1 MNLESIKDVFSLAS
15 EVEAASFALEDV
27 DNLFFIFRDEL
38 WKEVS
43 NLKPEQPATV
53 QQFKNR
59 FSVLYSMTSI
69 MAAQLSKI
77 LADLDRC
84 SEQGYQMGTEIR
96 KGTA

>member
-1 MNLESIKDVFSLAS
+1 MNQEPIKDVLSLAS
-15 EVEAASFALEDV
+15 EVEAASIALEDV

-53 QQFKNR
+53 HQFKNR
-59 FSVLYSMTSI
+59 FSVLFSMASI
-69 MAAQLSKI
+69 MAAQLSRI
-77 LADLDRC
+77 LADLNCC
-84 SEQGYQMGTEIR
+84 SEQGYQMGAEIR